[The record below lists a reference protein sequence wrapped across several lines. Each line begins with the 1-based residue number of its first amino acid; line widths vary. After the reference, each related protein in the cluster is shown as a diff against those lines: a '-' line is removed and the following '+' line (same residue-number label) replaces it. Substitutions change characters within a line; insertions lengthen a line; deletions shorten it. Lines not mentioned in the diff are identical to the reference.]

1 LPNDLPNDLLI
12 AENCPMTLPNDLLI
26 AENCRMTLPNDEN
39 FVDSSFA
46 TFVLMILFNVPK

>member
-46 TFVLMILFNVPK
+46 TFVLIILFNVPK